1 MSKAVIFD
9 IGAVLID
16 WNPKYLYSKL
26 LPDEAAIDAYLEEIG
41 FHEWNRA
48 LDAGGLWGPGI
59 EDLVTRF
66 PHRKDLIEASHL
78 RWHEMLPGAIDDTV
92 VILERLA
99 AQGTPLYAITNYS
112 SEKWLET
119 VPRFPFFSHFRDIVV
134 SGDERMLKPD
144 AAIYQLCLSRNGL
157 EAANCVF
164 IDDQPKNA
172 AAAAALGI
180 DAIIFAEAA
189 QLERE
194 LTARG
199 ILK

>member
-1 MSKAVIFD
+1 MSKTVIFD

-16 WNPKYLYSKL
+16 WNPKYLYAKL
-26 LPDEAAIDAYLEEIG
+26 LPDDAAIDAYLEEIG
-41 FHEWNRA
+41 FQEWNRA

-59 EDLVTRF
+59 EDLVSRF

-99 AQGTPLYAITNYS
+99 AKEIPLYAITNYS
-112 SEKWLET
+112 SEKWVET
-119 VPRFPFFSHFRDIVV
+119 KARFPFFSHFRDIVV
-134 SGDERMLKPD
+134 SGDERLMKPD
-144 AAIYQLCLSRNGL
+144 EAIYRLCLERNGL
-157 EAANCVF
+157 EAETCIF
-164 IDDQPKNA
+164 IDDQPKNV

-180 DAIIFAEAA
+180 DAIQFEAPA
-189 QLERE
+189 QLARE

-199 ILK
+199 LLP